1 MKILRR
7 KKAPTDTEK
16 ATLETEEAKQYA
28 EEAQHS
34 AQDAKV
40 ILFKTKKDYEEARPK
55 FKLEAEQAIDI
66 LKKLKESA
74 LKKM

>member
-16 ATLETEEAKQYA
+16 ATLKTEEAKYYA

-34 AQDAKV
+34 AEDAKV
-40 ILFKTKKDYEEARPK
+40 ILFKTKKDYEEARP
-55 FKLEAEQAIDI
+55 
-66 LKKLKESA
+66 
-74 LKKM
+74 